1 MPSLLLECQASFI
14 RVKNVHNY
22 LQIIW
27 IDISKRRRVL
37 KKNKD
42 YINLAEKLGAPVSE
56 RFISILEAMFTPEEA
71 RICLELFVP
80 STCQELAGILN
91 LDEQNLSTKLD
102 NLVARGIL
110 TRGKTQ
116 FAFHT
121 TLLGFHH
128 DIADTGVHT
137 GPYAMSQEIKGL
149 WADFFYNEWSV
160 NWVNTAI
167 ERKKAGG
174 PGRMLTPAIGA
185 LELSPN
191 ISPEQI
197 LPQENWKMQ
206 IMAAKRRII
215 APCGCRVLWGK
226 CKHPLMTCFACF
238 DNSRG
243 EYYLNQPGRLLKE
256 VSLEETMDI
265 VRANEEAGLVHWGV
279 CYCCPDACEMLY
291 SYTKADRLDLIEPN
305 RFLATVNTDLCI
317 GCQDC
322 VERCPFNAIEMQKTT
337 GSKKLKAHIIND
349 KCKGCG
355 VCIVGCKQKA
365 LRYEIVR
372 PPEYLKARE
381 FRIPTFQPTDSG
393 RHIAVNAV
401 IGPYGG
407 YYELK

>member
-1 MPSLLLECQASFI
+1 
-14 RVKNVHNY
+14 
-22 LQIIW
+22 
-27 IDISKRRRVL
+27 L
-37 KKNKD
+37 KED
-42 YINLAEKLGAPVSE
+42 DVYTRLAEKLAAPKTE
-56 RFISILEAMFTPEEA
+56 RFYKILRAMFTPEEA
-71 RICLELFVP
+71 HICLELIVP
-80 STCQELAGILN
+80 GTCKELSSIVNISEEN
-91 LDEQNLSTKLD
+91 LHAKLD
-102 NLVARGIL
+102 SLVARGIL

-128 DIADTGVHT
+128 DISDTGVHK
-137 GPYAMSQEIKGL
+137 GRYAMSQEVKDL
-149 WADFFYNEWSV
+149 WSDFFYNEWTV
-160 NWVNTAI
+160 NWVNSAS

-174 PGRMLTPAIGA
+174 RGIMITPAIGA

-191 ISPEQI
+191 ISPAEI

-206 IMAAKRRII
+206 IKVAKKRIV
-215 APCGCRVLWGK
+215 APCGCRNMWGK
-226 CKHPLMTCFACF
+226 CQHPTMTCFACF

-256 VSLEETMDI
+256 ITLEETMEI

-291 SYTKADRLDLIEPN
+291 SYTKADRLDLVEPN
-305 RFLATVNTDLCI
+305 RFVATVNTDLCI
-317 GCQDC
+317 GCQEC
-322 VERCPFNAIEMQKTT
+322 VERCPFYAIEMQKVA
-337 GSKKLKAHIIND
+337 GSKKLKASIIEE

-372 PPEYLKARE
+372 PPEYMKGRE
-381 FRIPTFQPTDSG
+381 FKFPTPQPSESG
-393 RHIAVNAV
+393 RVIPVNAK

-407 YYELK
+407 FYELE

>member
-1 MPSLLLECQASFI
+1 MNE
-14 RVKNVHNY
+14 NNEY
-22 LQIIW
+22 TE
-27 IDISKRRRVL
+27 
-37 KKNKD
+37 
-42 YINLAEKLGAPVSE
+42 LAAKLGIPNSE
-56 RFISILEAMFTPEEA
+56 RFLRILDAMFTLEEA
-71 RICLELFVP
+71 HICRELSVP
-80 STCQELAGILN
+80 ATCQELAGMLN
-91 LDEQNLSTKLD
+91 LDEENLSTKLD
-102 NLVARGIL
+102 NLVDRGIL

-116 FAFHT
+116 YAFHT

-128 DIADTGVHT
+128 DLADTGVHT
-137 GPYAMSQEIKGL
+137 GPHAMSQKVKDL

-160 NWVNTAI
+160 NWVKTAS

-174 PGRMLTPAIGA
+174 HGIMITPAIGA

-206 IMAAKRRII
+206 IQTAKRRIV
-215 APCGCRVLWGK
+215 APCGCRTLWGK
-226 CKHPLMTCFACF
+226 CKHPVMTCFAVF

-256 VSLEETMDI
+256 VSPEETLDI
-265 VRANEEAGLVHWGV
+265 VRANEEAGLIHWGV

-291 SYTKADRLDLIEPN
+291 SYTKANRLDLVEPN
-305 RFLATVNTDLCI
+305 RFLATVNQDLCI

-322 VERCPFNAIEMQKTT
+322 VEKCPFNAIEMQKSAN
-337 GSKKLKAHIIND
+337 SKKLKAHIINEN
-349 KCKGCG
+349 CKGCG

-365 LRYEIVR
+365 LRYELVR

-381 FRIPTFQPTDSG
+381 FRLPTPQPSESG
-393 RHIAVNAV
+393 RRIAVNTV

-407 YYELK
+407 YYKLK

>member
-1 MPSLLLECQASFI
+1 MKE
-14 RVKNVHNY
+14 NN
-22 LQIIW
+22 
-27 IDISKRRRVL
+27 
-37 KKNKD
+37 D
-42 YINLAEKLGAPVSE
+42 YIKLAEKLGAPVSR
-56 RFISILEAMFTPEEA
+56 RFISILEEMFTPEEA
-71 RICLELFVP
+71 KICLELYVP
-80 STCQELAGILN
+80 ATCQELAGRLN
-91 LDEQNLSTKLD
+91 IGEKDLSKKLD
-102 NLVARGIL
+102 GLVDKGAL

-116 FAFHT
+116 YAFHT

-137 GPYAMSQEIKGL
+137 GPHAISQKVKDL
-149 WADFFYNEWSV
+149 WGDFFYNEWSV
-160 NWVNTAI
+160 NWTTMAS

-174 PGRMLTPAIGA
+174 HGIMITPAIGA

-206 IMAAKRRII
+206 IQLAKRRIV

-226 CKHPLMTCFACF
+226 CDHPIMTCFACF

-256 VSLEETMDI
+256 VSLEETMEI
-265 VRANEEAGLVHWGV
+265 VRANEEAGLIHWGV

-291 SYTKADRLDLIEPN
+291 SYTKADRLDLVEPN
-305 RFLATVNTDLCI
+305 RYLATVDEDLCV

-322 VERCPFNAIEMQKTT
+322 VEKCPFNAIEMRKTAN
-337 GSKKLKAHIIND
+337 SKKLKAHIINEN
-349 KCKGCG
+349 CKGCG

-381 FRIPTFQPTDSG
+381 FRLPAPQPSESG
-393 RHIAVNAV
+393 RRIAVNAIV
-401 IGPYGG
+401 GPYGG
-407 YYELK
+407 FYDLK